1 MWAMVKETLGDGI
14 VYKEVETP
22 IITEY
27 EVLVKVRATG
37 ICGSDLPIISGVR
50 KVQLPLIPG
59 HEFSGD
65 IVKLGSGVKNFKV
78 GDRVTSSIVINCGTC
93 YYCMNDLDSLCDE
106 LTEIGIHRDGSFAE
120 YVSVPESTLV
130 KLPDEITYIE
140 AASLDPL
147 ASAYHGIM
155 KADIDKKDLAIIF
168 GPGPIGL
175 YCVQLLKL
183 IGFEKVILVGIK
195 SNANRLRVG
204 LELGADTMVLSDEN
218 ELMSKFI
225 SETHNKLADIVV
237 DATGS
242 TISFNHRLHFLRKH
256 GTFILLGIANKNYNI
271 DLDTVIRNEIILK
284 GSLCYSK
291 NDFLKCMNLVLEKKI
306 KVDPII
312 SHKLTLEEFNY
323 GIEVINRHEAIK
335 VMFEI

>member
-1 MWAMVKETLGDGI
+1 LWAMVKETLGDGI

-242 TISFNHRLHFLRKH
+242 T
-256 GTFILLGIANKNYNI
+256 
-271 DLDTVIRNEIILK
+271 
-284 GSLCYSK
+284 
-291 NDFLKCMNLVLEKKI
+291 LVLTTG
-306 KVDPII
+306 
-312 SHKLTLEEFNY
+312 STFLESTEHLFY
-323 GIEVINRHEAIK
+323 
-335 VMFEI
+335 